1 MTNIDHISTAP
12 MHTSPA
18 HQGLR
23 SSLRRNVAVA
33 LAAGSGLT
41 LIWALTGGGTFWPVW
56 AWIGLG
62 GALAADAGL
71 RLALRTPP
79 GRTRWIAIGTV
90 ACAVLAGVE
99 IAVWAFAGGGYFWP
113 MWALLMLAA
122 ALIVRTRT
130 VASA

>member
-1 MTNIDHISTAP
+1 
-12 MHTSPA
+12 
-18 HQGLR
+18 
-23 SSLRRNVAVA
+23 
-33 LAAGSGLT
+33 
-41 LIWALTGGGTFWPVW
+41 
-56 AWIGLG
+56 
-62 GALAADAGL
+62 
-71 RLALRTPP
+71 LRTPP
-79 GRTRWIAIGTV
+79 GRPRWIAIGTV